1 MKTPTALLAATLA
14 ATTALA
20 APDPNR
26 TLIPNTSDQ
35 WPHWSGPYGHHAAK
49 DCADELVDDVS
60 KARVAWVSEGKFPG
74 PNDCHLD
81 PNTMSSPI
89 VAEDKVFQ
97 SYYEYTEEV
106 WDQVWLDKN
115 SKKKKFDKD
124 TCKVL
129 VNDRLHAMDF
139 KTGKKLWDT
148 VLPKKGVNFPN
159 LNWGAR
165 MQHVYGE
172 GKVFCQG
179 TSGGVAAVDSR
190 NGKVVWTNAVDKKV
204 LAMFDNLVEKLR
216 NKDPKTTLYSGISR
230 FKGGFATVPAYNDG
244 VVVFGAMGTAY
255 AFDAKTG
262 KTLWQKPG
270 MGGGMGSDIQAF
282 HRPGHKPAVVVA
294 GPKKSVIALDVHTGD
309 ELWSVEVENC
319 GNKVSRYG
327 DYIIA
332 SCPPQG
338 KPQWGGL
345 AVIKVEKGKGKLLW
359 NNTEASLQRHL
370 VPAVNK
376 GHIFVY
382 GSNQLGHKGGYKLF
396 EFETGKLVKE
406 FWGQIHWRDHHTLQS
421 NDKWYHPYG
430 VLTLDPSDF
439 REIGVPVIQTAADA
453 KNPDLK
459 VEKRPG
465 FPTPTEPK
473 EGGLRFVGYLSPLL
487 VDGYMLCR
495 APYRVICWDL
505 RAVTE

>member
-1 MKTPTALLAATLA
+1 MKPTTALLAATLT

-20 APDPNR
+20 SPDPNR

-35 WPHWSGPYGHHAAK
+35 WPHWSGPYGHHTAK
-49 DCADELVDDVS
+49 DCADGLVDDVS
-60 KARVAWVSEGKFPG
+60 KARVAWVSECKFPG

-89 VAEDKVFQ
+89 VAADKVFQ
-97 SYYEYTEEV
+97 SYYEYTEEL
-106 WDQVWLDKN
+106 WDQNWLDRN

-139 KTGKKLWDT
+139 KTGKKIWDT
-148 VLPKKGVNFPN
+148 VLPKKGINWPN

-179 TSGGVAAVDSR
+179 TSGGVAAVDAKS
-190 NGKVVWTNAVDKKV
+190 GQVAWTNDFGKK
-204 LAMFDNLVEKLR
+204 MTGQFDALVEKFR
-216 NKDPKTTLYSGISR
+216 NKDPKTTLYSAIGK
-230 FKGGFATVPAYNDG
+230 FKGRFATVPAYNDG
-244 VVVFGAMGTAY
+244 AVVFGAMGTAY
-255 AFDAKTG
+255 AFDAKDG
-262 KTLWQKPG
+262 KLLWQKPS
-270 MGGGMGSDIQAF
+270 MGGGMGSDIQPF

-294 GPKKSVIALDVHTGD
+294 GPKKSVIALDVHTGQ

-332 SCPPQG
+332 SCPPSG
-338 KPQWGGL
+338 KPQWCGL
-345 AVIKVEKGKGKLLW
+345 AVIKVENGKAKLLW
-359 NNTEASLQRHL
+359 NDTAASLQRHL
-370 VPAVNK
+370 VPTVNK

-382 GSNQLGHKGGYKLF
+382 GSNQKGHKGGYKLF
-396 EFETGKLVKE
+396 ELETGKLVKE
-406 FWGQIHWRDHHTLQS
+406 FWGRPHWRDMHTILT
-421 NDKWYHPYG
+421 NDRLYWPNG
-430 VLTLDPSDF
+430 VLEADP
-439 REIGVPVIQTAADA
+439 
-453 KNPDLK
+453 KNFVECGPDWK
-459 VEKRPG
+459 DKKNAPK
-465 FPTPTEPK
+465 FATPTEPK
-473 EGGLRFVGYLSPLL
+473 EGSLRFVGYLSPLL
-487 VDGYMLCR
+487 VDGYILCR

-505 RAVTE
+505 RATN